1 MPGTRWSEDRQC
13 RSPLLMYHGSNHFGG
28 GTAVKHLAIFLLAL
42 ALSFVQGCTSND
54 KDKAG
59 TEGSIATPAS
69 ASLAPAS
76 GGAAPISR
84 PSDPAAN
91 GGSALPAAAPYSE
104 ANGATAPQNV
114 NPAPFLV
121 ASESAGRGG
130 STSAPSNTL
139 TSRADGTMSGPNDLP
154 AATTGWGTPA
164 AASEKPAAT
173 TKSKPQSGHPA
184 APK

>member
-1 MPGTRWSEDRQC
+1 M
-13 RSPLLMYHGSNHFGG
+13 LLMYHGSNHFGG
-28 GTAVKHLAIFLLAL
+28 GTAVKQLAIFSIAL
-42 ALSFVQGCTSND
+42 ALSLAQGCTSND

-59 TEGSIATPAS
+59 TERSITTPAS
-69 ASLAPAS
+69 ASVAPAS
-76 GGAAPISR
+76 GGVAPISQ

-104 ANGATAPQNV
+104 ANGASAPQNV

-121 ASESAGRGG
+121 ANESAGPGG
-130 STSAPSNTL
+130 ATSAPASTL
-139 TSRADGTMSGPNDLP
+139 TSRADGTMSGPRDLP

-173 TKSKPQSGHPA
+173 LKSKQQTAHPA

>member
-1 MPGTRWSEDRQC
+1 MKQ
-13 RSPLLMYHGSNHFGG
+13 
-28 GTAVKHLAIFLLAL
+28 LAIFSIALVLSLA
-42 ALSFVQGCTSND
+42 QGCTSND

-59 TEGSIATPAS
+59 TEGSITTPAS
-69 ASLAPAS
+69 ATVAPAS
-76 GGAAPISR
+76 GAAAPTSQ

-104 ANGATAPQNV
+104 ANSASAPQNV

-173 TKSKPQSGHPA
+173 PKSKLQTARPLSQR
-184 APK
+184 

>member
-1 MPGTRWSEDRQC
+1 
-13 RSPLLMYHGSNHFGG
+13 
-28 GTAVKHLAIFLLAL
+28 VKQLAIFSIAL
-42 ALSFVQGCTSND
+42 VLSFAQGCTSND

-59 TEGSIATPAS
+59 TEGSITTPAS
-69 ASLAPAS
+69 ASVAPAS
-76 GGAAPISR
+76 GAAAPISR

-91 GGSALPAAAPYSE
+91 GGSALPAAAPYSD
-104 ANGATAPQNV
+104 AGGASAPQNV

-139 TSRADGTMSGPNDLP
+139 ASRADGTMSGPTDLP
-154 AATTGWGTPA
+154 AATTGWGAPVTA
-164 AASEKPAAT
+164 NEKPAA
-173 TKSKPQSGHPA
+173 KSKPQTAHPG

>member
-1 MPGTRWSEDRQC
+1 
-13 RSPLLMYHGSNHFGG
+13 
-28 GTAVKHLAIFLLAL
+28 VKQLAIFSIALVLSLA
-42 ALSFVQGCTSND
+42 QGCTSND
-54 KDKAG
+54 RDQAG

-69 ASLAPAS
+69 ASIAPAS
-76 GGAAPISR
+76 GGAAPISQ

-104 ANGATAPQNV
+104 ATGASAQQNV

-121 ASESAGRGG
+121 ANESAGPGG
-130 STSAPSNTL
+130 ATSAPTNRL

-164 AASEKPAAT
+164 ASGKPSAN
-173 TKSKPQSGHPA
+173 TKSKPPAARPA